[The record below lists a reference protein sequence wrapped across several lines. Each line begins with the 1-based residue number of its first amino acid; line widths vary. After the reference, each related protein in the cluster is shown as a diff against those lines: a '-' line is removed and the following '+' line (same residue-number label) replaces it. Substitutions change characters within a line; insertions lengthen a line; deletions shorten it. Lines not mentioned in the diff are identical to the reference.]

1 MGFIDSNK
9 MNKFTLKIKNW
20 KEINQ
25 KLNKDKKEICSQ
37 KVYNPV
43 LKCNFVNATTINFRG
58 THSKLFRHPSVQ
70 LKRLENWLPKTIN
83 IPKKRLA
90 QKPKIKKVKK
100 VKETLTQRVKI
111 TKKAFKSLKGCY
123 VFIWCHHRNSKG
135 TYVRSALDPE
145 MWDYVKMT

>member
-1 MGFIDSNK
+1 
-9 MNKFTLKIKNW
+9 MNKFILKITNL

-25 KLNKDKKEICSQ
+25 KLNKNKMEICGK

-43 LKCNFVNATTINFRG
+43 LKCNFINATMINFWG
-58 THSKLFRHPSVQ
+58 THSKLFRHPIVQ

-90 QKPKIKKVKK
+90 QKPKIKKIKK
-100 VKETLTQRVKI
+100 VKETLTQRVKV
-111 TKKAFKSLKGCY
+111 TKRDFESLKSCY

-135 TYVRSALDPE
+135 TYVRSVLDPE
-145 MWDYVKMT
+145 MWDYVKIDMSLDKK